1 MIPPAPLTAVR
12 RSAFTIVELLA
23 AVSVFIGLMLLLVTA
38 TNQTGEMWRRSSSK
52 IEQFQQARRGFE
64 SMTRKISQA
73 TLNTYW
79 DYHYPL
85 KGGKPDRSQVPDGY
99 MRQSELRFRSGHALQ
114 LLGPGD
120 SRARPTHCVFFQA
133 PLGFVD
139 DDVIVRTKS
148 SQTHKPLNNL
158 LNTWG
163 YYLEV
168 NDDANFV
175 PQFLKDSGV
184 IPPRVRSRLMELM
197 EPSETVK
204 IDDPTS
210 EPTDPNNP
218 GKALYPQDPN
228 WDNPKY
234 LGWFAD
240 PIKRDPTVRPV
251 RVLAENIMAL
261 VILPRLT
268 PQDEAARASAR
279 PPKLEILTPLY
290 DYDSKRL
297 SNTSAGIKDPTLKAP
312 DPDLNPKNQLPP
324 VVTVAM
330 VAIDETS
337 AQRLG
342 DPAVNLKLDA
352 LFKEAKIMDNDP
364 SSSEPGDGDLYKL
377 EQMLIEKRLT
387 YRIFVSNIGI
397 RGAKWSRWQ
406 EN

>member
-1 MIPPAPLTAVR
+1 MTSPAPHAAVR
-12 RSAFTIVELLA
+12 RGAFTLVELLA
-23 AVSVFIGLMLLLVTA
+23 ATAVFIGLMLLLVTA

-79 DYHYPL
+79 DYHYPM
-85 KGGKPDRSQVPDGY
+85 KAGKPDRSQVPDGY
-99 MRQSELRFRSGHALQ
+99 MRQSELRIRSGQSAQ

-120 SRARPTHCVFFQA
+120 SKGRPTHCVFFQA

-139 DDVIVRTKS
+139 DDLVIRTKS

-163 YYLEV
+163 YYVEV
-168 NDDANFV
+168 NDDANLV
-175 PQFLKDSGV
+175 PEFIKATGTV
-184 IPPRVRSRLMELM
+184 PARIRSRLLELM

-204 IDDPTS
+204 IDDPTLEDADHS
-210 EPTDPNNP
+210 DPNKP
-218 GKALYPQDPN
+218 LYPRDPN

-234 LGWFAD
+234 LGWFAE
-240 PIKRDPTVRPV
+240 PISRPPATRPV
-251 RVLAENIMAL
+251 RVLAENIVAL

-268 PQDEAARASAR
+268 PQDEAARLNAK
-279 PPKLEILTPLY
+279 PKKTELLCPLF

-297 SNTSAGIKDPTLKAP
+297 ANSAAGIADPNKKAT

-342 DPAVNLKLDA
+342 DPSTNLKLNDY
-352 LFKEAKIMDNDP
+352 FKEAKQMDDDTKTT
-364 SSSEPGDGDLYKL
+364 EPGDGDLYKL
-377 EQMLIEKRLT
+377 ERQLIEKNLT

>member
-1 MIPPAPLTAVR
+1 MISSAPHAAVH

-23 AVSVFIGLMLLLVTA
+23 ATSVFIGLMLLLVTA

-52 IEQFQQARRGFE
+52 IEQFQQARRGYE

-99 MRQSELRFRSGHALQ
+99 MRQSELRFRSGQSMQ
-114 LLGPGD
+114 LLGAGD

-139 DDVIVRTKS
+139 DDVVVRQNPE
-148 SQTHKPLNNL
+148 QTHKPLGNL

-163 YYLEV
+163 YFVEV
-168 NDDANFV
+168 HDDSSFV
-175 PQFLKDSGV
+175 PEFLKST

-204 IDDPTS
+204 MDDPTV
-210 EPTDPNNP
+210 EPTDPANP
-218 GKALYPQDPN
+218 TKALYPLDPN

-234 LGWFAD
+234 LGWFTD
-240 PIKRDPTVRPV
+240 PIKRERSVRPV
-251 RVLAENIMAL
+251 RVLAENIVAL

-268 PQDEAARASAR
+268 PQDEAARAKSTPA
-279 PPKLEILTPLY
+279 KLEPLCPLY

-297 SNTSAGIKDPTLKAP
+297 SNTAAGIGNPTLKAS

-342 DPAVNLKLDA
+342 DPSLNLTLTD
-352 LFKEAKIMDNDP
+352 LFKESKNLEDDP
-364 SSSEPGDGDLYKL
+364 RTTEPGDGDLYKL
-377 EQMLIEKRLT
+377 ERQLIDKKLT